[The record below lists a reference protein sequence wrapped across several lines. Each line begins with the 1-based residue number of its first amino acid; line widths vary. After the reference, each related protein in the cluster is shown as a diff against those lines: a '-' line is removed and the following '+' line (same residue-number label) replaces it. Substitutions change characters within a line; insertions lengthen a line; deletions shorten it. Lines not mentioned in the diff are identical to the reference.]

1 MAKTVSMLA
10 ARNHH
15 SLKIG
20 TKKFAAE
27 IQKLTFESTS
37 LERTRNLSVEIQWS
51 IDSENT
57 LR

>member
-37 LERTRNLSVEIQWS
+37 LERTRNLYVEIQ
-51 IDSENT
+51 
-57 LR
+57 